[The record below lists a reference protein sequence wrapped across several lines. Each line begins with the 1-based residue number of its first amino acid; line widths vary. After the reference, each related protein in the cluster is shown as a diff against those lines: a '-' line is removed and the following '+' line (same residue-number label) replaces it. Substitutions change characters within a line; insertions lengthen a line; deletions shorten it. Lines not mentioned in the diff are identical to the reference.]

1 MTDRPE
7 PYAVPPELEPP
18 LQKLLGIKMSFGPNG
33 EGIAWVDIDRE
44 KHFGR
49 TRVHGGL
56 FPPLVDV
63 AGAIAVAHSSE
74 DALNAVDA
82 TIDMHVS
89 YLRKAKEGDLT
100 ATARIVRRG
109 RRVAVCEV
117 DLTNNGE
124 LCGKAIVTYLLQANA
139 RPDPAGG

>member
-1 MTDRPE
+1 
-7 PYAVPPELEPP
+7 VPDPVDVPHELEPS
-18 LQKLLGIKMSFGPNG
+18 LQRLLGIKMSFGPNG
-33 EGIAWVDIDRE
+33 EGIAWVEIDRE
-44 KHFGR
+44 KHYGR

-63 AGAIAVAHSSE
+63 AGAIAVARDSD

-89 YLRKAKEGDLT
+89 YLRKAREGDLT

-117 DLTNNGE
+117 DLTNQGE
-124 LCGKAIVTYLLQANA
+124 LCGKAIVTYLLRPNSK
-139 RPDPAGG
+139 PDPEGG

>member
-1 MTDRPE
+1 MPDPVD
-7 PYAVPPELEPP
+7 VPHELEPS
-18 LQKLLGIKMSFGPNG
+18 LQRLLGIKMSFGPDG
-33 EGIAWVDIDRE
+33 EGIAWVEIDKE
-44 KHFGR
+44 KHYGR

-63 AGAIAVAHSSE
+63 AGAIAVARDSD

-89 YLRKAKEGDLT
+89 YLRKAREGDLT

-117 DLTNNGE
+117 DLTNKGE
-124 LCGKAIVTYLLQANA
+124 LCGKAIVTYLLAPNSK
-139 RPDPAGG
+139 PDPKGG

>member
-1 MTDRPE
+1 
-7 PYAVPPELEPP
+7 VPDPVDVPHELEPS
-18 LQKLLGIKMSFGPNG
+18 LQRLLGIKMSFGPEG
-33 EGIAWVDIDRE
+33 EGIAWVEIDKE
-44 KHFGR
+44 KHYGR

-63 AGAIAVAHSSE
+63 AGAIAVARDSD

-89 YLRKAKEGDLT
+89 YLRKAREGDLT

-117 DLTNNGE
+117 DLTNKGE
-124 LCGKAIVTYLLQANA
+124 LCGKAIVTYLLAPNSK
-139 RPDPAGG
+139 PDPEGG

>member
-1 MTDRPE
+1 MTPE
-7 PYAVPPELEPP
+7 PVDVPHDLEPS
-18 LQKLLGIKMSFGPNG
+18 LQRLLGIKMSFGPNG
-33 EGIAWVDIDRE
+33 EGIAWVEIDKD
-44 KHFGR
+44 KHYGR

-63 AGAIAVAHSSE
+63 AGAIAVARDSD

-89 YLRKAKEGDLT
+89 YLRKAREGDLT

-117 DLTNNGE
+117 DLTNQGE
-124 LCGKAIVTYLLQANA
+124 LCGKAIVTYLLRPNSK
-139 RPDPAGG
+139 PDPEGG

>member
-1 MTDRPE
+1 
-7 PYAVPPELEPP
+7 VPDPVDVPHELEPS
-18 LQKLLGIKMSFGPNG
+18 LQRLLGIKMSFGPDG
-33 EGIAWVDIDRE
+33 EGIAWVEIDKE
-44 KHFGR
+44 KHYGR

-63 AGAIAVAHSSE
+63 AGAIAVARDSD

-89 YLRKAKEGDLT
+89 YLRKAREGDLT

-117 DLTNNGE
+117 DLTNKGE
-124 LCGKAIVTYLLQANA
+124 LCGKAIVTYLLAPNSK
-139 RPDPAGG
+139 PDPKGG

>member
-1 MTDRPE
+1 MPDPVD
-7 PYAVPPELEPP
+7 VPHELEPS
-18 LQKLLGIKMSFGPNG
+18 LQRLLGIKMSFGPDG
-33 EGIAWVDIDRE
+33 EGIAWVEIDKE
-44 KHFGR
+44 KHYGR

-63 AGAIAVAHSSE
+63 AGAIAVARDSE

-89 YLRKAKEGDLT
+89 YLRKAREGDLT

-117 DLTNNGE
+117 DLTNKGE
-124 LCGKAIVTYLLQANA
+124 LCGKAIVTYLLAPNSK
-139 RPDPAGG
+139 PDPKGG

>member
-1 MTDRPE
+1 MPDPVD
-7 PYAVPPELEPP
+7 VPHELEPS
-18 LQKLLGIKMSFGPNG
+18 LQRLLGIKMSFGPEG
-33 EGIAWVDIDRE
+33 EGIAWVEIDKE
-44 KHFGR
+44 KHYGR

-63 AGAIAVAHSSE
+63 AGAIAVARDSD

-89 YLRKAKEGDLT
+89 YLRKAREGDLT

-117 DLTNNGE
+117 DLTNKGE
-124 LCGKAIVTYLLQANA
+124 LCGKAIVTYLLAPNSK
-139 RPDPAGG
+139 PDPEGG